1 MGQESDGKKE
11 EGTAD
16 AGVKKADQT
25 IETQERASLIEAKER
40 ECAEAKDRYLR
51 LYAEFENHKKL
62 AQRDQLDYAKYAAEK
77 VLRDLLPVADNLARA
92 IAHARSVNA
101 DPAIVDGL
109 DLIARQFQDALH
121 KSGAEPIIAVGKP
134 FDPALHQAL
143 AQIESDEH
151 ESDTVV
157 EEAQRGY
164 LLHGRILR
172 PALVTVA
179 RKAAASQGN
188 DA

>member
-1 MGQESDGKKE
+1 MDMDQEPDGKK
-11 EGTAD
+11 GN
-16 AGVKKADQT
+16 QT
-25 IETQERASLIEAKER
+25 VETHDLASLLEAKEH

-62 AQRDQLDYAKYAAEK
+62 AQRDQIDYAKYAAEK
-77 VLRDLLPVADNLARA
+77 VLRELLPVADNLERA

-101 DPAIVDGL
+101 DAAVVDGL

-121 KSGAEPIIAVGKP
+121 KSGAEPIVAVGHP

-143 AQIESDEH
+143 AQVESGEH

-179 RKAAASQGN
+179 RKSAPSQG
-188 DA
+188 DGA

>member
-1 MGQESDGKKE
+1 MDMDQEPDGKK
-11 EGTAD
+11 GN
-16 AGVKKADQT
+16 QT
-25 IETQERASLIEAKER
+25 IETQELASLLEAKER
-40 ECAEAKDRYLR
+40 ECAEARDRYLR

-77 VLRDLLPVADNLARA
+77 VLRELLPVADNLERA

-101 DPAIVDGL
+101 DAAVVDGL
-109 DLIARQFQDALH
+109 DLIARQFQDALR
-121 KSGAEPIIAVGKP
+121 KSGAEPIVAVGKP

-143 AQIESDEH
+143 TQVETDEH

-157 EEAQRGY
+157 EETQRGY

-179 RKAAASQGN
+179 RKSAPSQG
-188 DA
+188 DGA